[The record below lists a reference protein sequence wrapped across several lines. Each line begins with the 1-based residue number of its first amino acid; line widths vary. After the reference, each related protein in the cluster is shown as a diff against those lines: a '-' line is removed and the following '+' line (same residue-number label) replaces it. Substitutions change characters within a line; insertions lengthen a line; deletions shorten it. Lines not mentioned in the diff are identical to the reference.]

1 MNVDMRDLQLKLH
14 KESGIKFD
22 VCPVGG
28 HNFHGL
34 VERKIRTVQEGLQ
47 ACGFE
52 KMRLHATG
60 VQTLAS
66 LIANDIN
73 NIPLGYAY
81 GRDENNSPLLRLLS
95 PNMLRIGRNNGRA
108 LDGPIRLPAG
118 PREIMVNVEKCYSGW
133 FKIWNEVL
141 IPKLIRT
148 PKWFKSDEDLK
159 DGDIVYFQKRESEL
173 GSGKWTIGQVEG
185 ITRGKD
191 GLIREA
197 SIRYQNHS
205 ENHARVTDRAVR
217 KLVKLFSIDDA
228 SIQQEM
234 QEVEDMLKELGV
246 DIVPR
251 QSENEDSQE
260 VNHDNSVLTPDSI
273 EENYDDVETIF
284 EGAIK
289 MMDGLN
295 LDGEDIPA
303 VNLDN
308 IKLENCKKCCCA
320 SHCRLNLH
328 VKKGSGAKID
338 VLSWRSLLEANSF
351 SLNEDVQKIFDFEE
365 DLPSEVMDPLSALM
379 TAVNMDLDF

>member
-1 MNVDMRDLQLKLH
+1 M
-14 KESGIKFD
+14 
-22 VCPVGG
+22 
-28 HNFHGL
+28 
-34 VERKIRTVQEGLQ
+34 
-47 ACGFE
+47 
-52 KMRLHATG
+52 
-60 VQTLAS
+60 
-66 LIANDIN
+66 
-73 NIPLGYAY
+73 
-81 GRDENNSPLLRLLS
+81 
-95 PNMLRIGRNNGRA
+95 
-108 LDGPIRLPAG
+108 
-118 PREIMVNVEKCYSGW
+118 
-133 FKIWNEVL
+133 
-141 IPKLIRT
+141 
-148 PKWFKSDEDLK
+148 
-159 DGDIVYFQKRESEL
+159 
-173 GSGKWTIGQVEG
+173 
-185 ITRGKD
+185 
-191 GLIREA
+191 IREA

-251 QSENEDSQE
+251 QSKNEDSQE
-260 VNHDNSVLTPDSI
+260 VQHNNSIITPDSI
-273 EENYDDVETIF
+273 DKSAEDVETIF

-289 MMDGLN
+289 MMDELQQ
-295 LDGEDIPA
+295 DGEDDDI
-303 VNLDN
+303 NLDN
-308 IKLENCKKCCCA
+308 IKLESCKKCCCA